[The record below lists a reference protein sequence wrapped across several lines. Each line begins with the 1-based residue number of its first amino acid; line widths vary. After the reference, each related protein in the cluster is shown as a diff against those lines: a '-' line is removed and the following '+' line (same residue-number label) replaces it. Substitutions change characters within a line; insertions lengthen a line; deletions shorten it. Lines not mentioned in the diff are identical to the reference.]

1 MKKLLFN
8 QLPLWTLL
16 FASLVANAQNT
27 WIGGFP
33 GRETDWN
40 IAANWSLNSVPDEW
54 DNVWIPNTSTTTFV
68 YPVITTNAGTV
79 ASITMGFDAYLTL
92 AGNGMIG
99 IENEDQSS
107 NIAIYKEGILQNH
120 LTNAGTDGKVA
131 ECKR

>member
-120 LTNAGTDGKVA
+120 LTNAGTDGKVV